1 MAVDV
6 QQVVQACSGPVAPA
20 TMAAI
25 VGTESGGDPWAI
37 YVNGMGPKG
46 SMRFP
51 SQAAAVA
58 AAAHYIR
65 MGYKVDMGLAQVDS
79 ENLPR
84 FGLSIPQV
92 FNPCTNI
99 RTGALILAGAYIQ
112 ALKAGYAPG
121 VPALTHG
128 FEAYNSGQTT
138 GDLGYAQT
146 VWRHAGV
153 SLPADFR
160 GGGASPII
168 PSAAA
173 SAALPESP
181 YLAGITVAFTAPPK
195 WVVAGHAEPRQKAA
209 SVVVSME
216 P

>member
-1 MAVDV
+1 
-6 QQVVQACSGPVAPA
+6 
-20 TMAAI
+20 
-25 VGTESGGDPWAI
+25 
-37 YVNGMGPKG
+37 
-46 SMRFP
+46 MRFP
-51 SQAAAVA
+51 TQAAAVA
-58 AAAHYIR
+58 AATHFVR
-65 MGYKVDMGLAQVDS
+65 LGYKVDLGLAQVDS
-79 ENLPR
+79 ENLGR
-84 FGLSIPQV
+84 FGLSIQQV

-99 RTGALILAGAYIQ
+99 RTGALIMAGAYLQ

-138 GDLGYAQT
+138 GDYSYAQT

-153 SLPADFR
+153 NLPADFR

-168 PSAAA
+168 PGTAAG
-173 SAALPESP
+173 AALPESP

-195 WVVAGHAEPRQKAA
+195 WVVVGHAEPRRTAA